1 MKLTRQLGVWGRLA
15 VVLTSLWI
23 VGGSIYGYF
32 SIAGVRDEQLKTA
45 KMFCPSQDP
54 VCMSEYMLSWTSWG
68 DFMFA
73 LWAVGIAIGVSLA
86 FWLLVW
92 AMYATARWIWAGRKQ
107 GS

>member
-1 MKLTRQLGVWGRLA
+1 MKLKRPLGMWERLA

-23 VGGSIYGYF
+23 VGYSIFGYF
-32 SIAGVRDEQLKTA
+32 AIAGVRDEQLKTA
-45 KMFCPSQDP
+45 KLFCPSHEA

-73 LWAVGIAIGVSLA
+73 LWAFGIAIGVALA
-86 FWLLVW
+86 FWSLVW
-92 AMYATARWIWAGRKQ
+92 AVYATAKWIWAGRKQ